1 MSFGP
6 MILFDKSALQM
17 LNLDEATLFD
27 SVFPTVICPIFYVE
41 VLADLSK
48 LETQGRTT
56 EDIVSD
62 LAKKTPVLRSY
73 PNNSHRDLCLM
84 ELLGSEI
91 EMRNAPMFGG
101 GRPARHNGKVGLV
114 YSESPEAR
122 AFSRWQSGQFEDV
135 EREFASGWRAQLAS
149 MDLSQ
154 AAKLVKAALSVSG
167 NPRNLSEAAALAKE
181 AVKGV
186 GQRFQTLRVAYSL
199 LGLPEPYWRTVHQ
212 RWSTANYPSLPSYAP
227 YTAYCLWVDVFFYIA
242 IAKSLISPDRP
253 SNKVDMAY
261 LYYLPFCQ
269 IFTSNDRLHK
279 NSAPLFMNTRQSFLS
294 GDDLKKGMQ
303 ELCAHVSGLPDDVLS
318 QGLLKLSG
326 GIAEDDRFLPAQLSL
341 KTVGDRVKSE
351 DITPP
356 KKGTALHSELMQMV
370 NGMKASAERGDARV
384 SVRDQRNADHIT
396 IERLVPLTK
405 GRWRILPLGIKA
417 DTL

>member
-1 MSFGP
+1 
-6 MILFDKSALQM
+6 
-17 LNLDEATLFD
+17 
-27 SVFPTVICPIFYVE
+27 
-41 VLADLSK
+41 
-48 LETQGRTT
+48 
-56 EDIVSD
+56 
-62 LAKKTPVLRSY
+62 
-73 PNNSHRDLCLM
+73 
-84 ELLGSEI
+84 
-91 EMRNAPMFGG
+91 
-101 GRPARHNGKVGLV
+101 
-114 YSESPEAR
+114 
-122 AFSRWQSGQFEDV
+122 
-135 EREFASGWRAQLAS
+135 
-149 MDLSQ
+149 
-154 AAKLVKAALSVSG
+154 
-167 NPRNLSEAAALAKE
+167 
-181 AVKGV
+181 
-186 GQRFQTLRVAYSL
+186 
-199 LGLPEPYWRTVHQ
+199 
-212 RWSTANYPSLPSYAP
+212 
-227 YTAYCLWVDVFFYIA
+227 VFFYIA